1 MPNNN
6 YLLLEEEESGE
17 TSDGES
23 LSKLLGLGG
32 VNLGEVVGG
41 LILGQSLGGLGIL
54 GSQRLAVTT
63 I

>member
-41 LILGQSLGGLGIL
+41 LILG
-54 GSQRLAVTT
+54 
-63 I
+63 